1 MSDLDKR
8 TQRQI
13 IESYSDELKTIRRDI
28 HKHPETAYEENRTA
42 DIVAARLE
50 SWGLEVHR
58 GLGGTGVVGTLSNGD
73 SNRAVGFRADMD
85 ALFIQEKNIFDHRS
99 VHDGKMHA
107 CGHDGHTTMLL
118 GAARY
123 LSENNE
129 YNGTV
134 HFIFQ
139 PAEEGEA
146 GAKAMMDDGLFDL
159 FPCDAIYGLHN
170 MPGIEA
176 GNIGLRVGP
185 ILAASDRWTAEFKG
199 SGGHGSMPHKGTDPT
214 MAMAQFVAAMQTIV
228 SRNIDPI
235 DTAAISIG
243 HIAGGDPGSL
253 NIIPSDVLIGG
264 TARSFTDK
272 ARDIIERRLSEIAEA
287 IAGAN
292 GCEVD
297 VSYIRGYPPTVNW
310 REQTEL
316 AVRAAEAAVGA
327 ERTDP
332 NLNPLPGGEDFSFML
347 QQVPGCYA
355 FIGNGFTEPDEF
367 VHAPRYDFN
376 DEIIASGVN
385 YWVEL
390 AKAELGE
397 LP

>member
-1 MSDLDKR
+1 MSDQDKQEQRR
-8 TQRQI
+8 T
-13 IESYSDELKTIRRDI
+13 IEALTDELQAIRRDI

-42 DIVAARLE
+42 DIVAERLE

-58 GLGGTGVVGTLSNGD
+58 GLGGTGVVGTLRKGD

-85 ALFIQEKNIFDHRS
+85 ALFIQEKNTFDHRS

-123 LSENNE
+123 LSESE
-129 YNGTV
+129 RFNGV
-134 HFIFQ
+134 LHFIFQ

-146 GAKAMMDDGLFDL
+146 GAKAMIDDGLFDL
-159 FPCDAIYGLHN
+159 FPCDAVYGLHN

-176 GNIGLRVGP
+176 GHIGLRAGP
-185 ILAASDRWTAEFKG
+185 ILAASDRWTAEFRG

-214 MAMAQFVAAMQTIV
+214 VAAAQFITAMQTIV
-228 SRNIDPI
+228 SRNVDPI
-235 DTAAISIG
+235 ATGAISGG
-243 HIAGGDPGSL
+243 HITGGDPGSL
-253 NIIPSDVLIGG
+253 NIIPSDVLVGG
-264 TARSFTDK
+264 TARSFTDTT
-272 ARDIIERRLSEIAEA
+272 RDLIERRLGEVAEA
-287 IAGAN
+287 IAGAH

-297 VSYIRGYPPTVNW
+297 VSYIRGYPATVNW
-310 REQTEL
+310 REQTEI
-316 AVRAAEAAVGA
+316 ATRAAEAAVGA
-327 ERTDP
+327 ARTDP

-355 FIGNGFTEPDEF
+355 FIGNGFGEPDEF

-376 DEIIASGVN
+376 DEIISSGVN

-390 AKAELGE
+390 AEAELDDMS
-397 LP
+397 

>member
-1 MSDLDKR
+1 MTDRDHQE
-8 TQRQI
+8 QRQR
-13 IESYSDELKTIRRDI
+13 IELFSGELAEIRRDI

-42 DIVAARLE
+42 EIVAERLE
-50 SWGLEVHR
+50 AWGLEVHR
-58 GLGGTGVVGTLSNGD
+58 GLGGTGVVGTLRKGD

-85 ALFIQEKNIFDHRS
+85 ALFIQEKNDFDHRS

-123 LSENNE
+123 LSEIDAF
-129 YNGTV
+129 NGV
-134 HFIFQ
+134 LHFIFQ

-146 GAKAMMDDGLFDL
+146 GAKAMIDDGLFDL
-159 FPCDAIYGLHN
+159 FPCDAVYGLHN

-176 GNIGLRVGP
+176 GHIGTRVGP
-185 ILAASDRWTAEFKG
+185 ILAASDHWTAEFRG

-214 MAMAQFVAAMQTIV
+214 VAAAHFITAMQTIV
-228 SRNIDPI
+228 SRNTDPI
-235 DTAAISIG
+235 DTAAISVG
-243 HIAGGDPGSL
+243 HIAGGDPGAL
-253 NIIPSDVLIGG
+253 NIIPSDVVIGG
-264 TARSFTDK
+264 TARSFTDTT
-272 ARDIIERRLSEIAEA
+272 RDLIERRLGEVAEA
-287 IAGAN
+287 IAGAH

-297 VSYIRGYPPTVNW
+297 MSYVRGYPPTVNW
-310 REQTEL
+310 RDQTEI
-316 AVRAAEAAVGA
+316 ATRAAETAVGA

-355 FIGNGFTEPDEF
+355 FIGNGHGDSDEF
-367 VHAPRYDFN
+367 IHAPRYDFN
-376 DEIIASGVN
+376 DDIIASGVN

-390 AKAELGE
+390 AKGE
-397 LP
+397 LDEMP